1 MSDRFDALADR
12 LAGEVV
18 TRLGEMLDE
27 RDREPEPLMDATAT
41 ARFLG
46 MDRSAVY
53 AMAKDGR
60 LLAIRLGD
68 GDRPRLRFER
78 RALLEHLA
86 VAPPKRNTNGHR
98 RSRGRDTVVPLLP
111 IAGDS

>member
-12 LAGEVV
+12 LASEVV
-18 TRLGEMLDE
+18 EQVRAMLE
-27 RDREPEPLMDATAT
+27 QRDREPEPLMDAAAA

-46 MDRSAVY
+46 VDRSAVY

-60 LLAIRLGD
+60 LPAIRLGD
-68 GDRPRLRFER
+68 SDRPRLRFDR

-86 VAPPKRNTNGHR
+86 VEPHKPQTNGHR
-98 RSRGRDTVVPLLP
+98 RPRGRDSRVPLLP